1 MAATVPAAPALPRPV
16 VLADA
21 LPGTRVRDASLVLG
35 GALFTA
41 LMAQIA
47 IPMAGSPVPI
57 TGQTLAVGLVGAT
70 LGFRRGTAAMLLYV
84 VLGLFLPFYSE
95 GNSGWDVIV
104 GSNGGYI
111 LGFVVATGV
120 VGWLAERGAD
130 RKVLSAFVAF
140 VAAQLI
146 IFAFGLV
153 GLKIA
158 VGESWSWTVHNG
170 FAIFIVGGLVKA
182 AVGAAVLPSAW
193 RLVRRF
199 ERD

>member
-1 MAATVPAAPALPRPV
+1 LAATATAPALPRPV

-21 LPGTRVRDASLVLG
+21 LPGARVRDVTLVLG

-41 LMAQIA
+41 LLAQIA
-47 IPMAGSPVPI
+47 INVPPSPVPV

-70 LGFRRGTAAMLLYV
+70 LGFRRGVAAMALYV
-84 VLGLFLPFYSE
+84 VLGLFLPFYSGGE
-95 GNSGWDVIV
+95 HGWDVIA

-130 RKVLSAFVAF
+130 RKALTAFVAF
-140 VAAQLI
+140 IAAQLVV
-146 IFAFGLV
+146 FAFGLA
-153 GLKIA
+153 GLKLA
-158 VGESWSWTVHNG
+158 VGESWSWTIHNG
-170 FAIFIVGGLVKA
+170 FAIFIVGGIIKA
-182 AVGAAVLPSAW
+182 IVGALALPSAW

-199 ERD
+199 ERG